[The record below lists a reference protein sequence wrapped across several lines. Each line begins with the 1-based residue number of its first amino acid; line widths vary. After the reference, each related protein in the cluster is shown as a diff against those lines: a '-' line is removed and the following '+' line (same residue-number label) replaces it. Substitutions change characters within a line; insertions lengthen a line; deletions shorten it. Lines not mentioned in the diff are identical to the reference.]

1 MPGRATGGDG
11 TGWLRHRL
19 TRGSGC
25 LPAGCRVHCGG
36 PVLPES
42 PASREGEESS
52 PPATPPWS
60 TPAGA
65 GGTRGTSG
73 ARDLC
78 LPAHLPSLT
87 VSQIRCPE
95 CGMGSG
101 PRAHGR
107 QGYSGPRSSG
117 WPRNPQRRARL
128 YPCQG
133 PSAGPAS
140 PSGRRGSPGPGRDL
154 RHVPASLSPG
164 FPCCRRGD
172 ALHQP
177 QEPALQKTPGAALT
191 QQEPTE
197 VPSRFCETIWWNES
211 KHAEG
216 SRREA
221 APRLPRAPPTHSCR
235 RGCAGPKPIC
245 LPGAFPRR
253 GRGQGCTRA
262 LCLRCPWPPSP
273 SSEHQHQAPALPD
286 PRNGP
291 AWGWCRCGRRTPGWT
306 PVSAHWPVA
315 CSLRTSPAA
324 RLTRGM

>member
-1 MPGRATGGDG
+1 
-11 TGWLRHRL
+11 
-19 TRGSGC
+19 
-25 LPAGCRVHCGG
+25 
-36 PVLPES
+36 
-42 PASREGEESS
+42 
-52 PPATPPWS
+52 
-60 TPAGA
+60 
-65 GGTRGTSG
+65 
-73 ARDLC
+73 
-78 LPAHLPSLT
+78 
-87 VSQIRCPE
+87 
-95 CGMGSG
+95 MGSG

-154 RHVPASLSPG
+154 RHIPASLSPG

-177 QEPALQKTPGAALT
+177 QEPALQKTPRAALT

-253 GRGQGCTRA
+253 GGGRAAHEHSACGAHGPRHRPANTSTR
-262 LCLRCPWPPSP
+262 LLPSLTP
-273 SSEHQHQAPALPD
+273 ETAQLGAGAGVDAAPQA
-286 PRNGP
+286 GP
-291 AWGWCRCGRRTPGWT
+291 Q
-306 PVSAHWPVA
+306 
-315 CSLRTSPAA
+315 
-324 RLTRGM
+324 